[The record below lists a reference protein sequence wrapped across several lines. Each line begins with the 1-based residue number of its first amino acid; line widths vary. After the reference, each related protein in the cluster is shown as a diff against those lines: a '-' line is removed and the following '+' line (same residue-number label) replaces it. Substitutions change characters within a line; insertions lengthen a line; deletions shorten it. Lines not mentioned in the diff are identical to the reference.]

1 MMCILCEEL
10 DDHPTSQTE
19 FEVNFT
25 SRNLEMCEPFFLDL
39 ELILFLEVAASR
51 SLHAWWVENNRP
63 QATIQVEISL
73 DGNQPIMYLSAGGS
87 RGASHWE
94 AAQD

>member
-1 MMCILCEEL
+1 M
-10 DDHPTSQTE
+10 HH
-19 FEVNFT
+19 
-25 SRNLEMCEPFFLDL
+25 FFGIGSD
-39 ELILFLEVAASR
+39 FVSPGGMAASR
-51 SLHAWWVENNRP
+51 SLHEWWVENNRP

-73 DGNQPIMYLSAGGS
+73 AENQPIMYLSAGGS

>member
-1 MMCILCEEL
+1 MCILCEEL

-25 SRNLEMCEPFFLDL
+25 SRNLEVCAPFFLES
-39 ELILFLEVAASR
+39 ELILFPQVAASR
-51 SLHAWWVENNRP
+51 SLNAWWVEDNRP

-73 DGNQPIMYLSAGGS
+73 DENQLIMYLSAGGS
-87 RGASHWE
+87 RGASHRE

>member
-25 SRNLEMCEPFFLDL
+25 SRNLEMCVPFFLEL
-39 ELILFLEVAASR
+39 ELILFPR

-73 DGNQPIMYLSAGGS
+73 DENQPIMYLSAGGS